1 MGNTLTFDNEEQLA
15 SLAYNSSSGLP
26 VKRSYSNFDLRSG
39 LSSRTD
45 SLQFISTPA
54 NEDSI
59 SNILSKI
66 SERILKTNGIIY
78 FFSKAD
84 DQKVNLNHGNQNI
97 PYEPDC
103 LFETVDLMEKRAQRE
118 VEVTKTYLCLDN
130 SNNNGTK
137 SNSNHEA
144 LFELE
149 RKESAESPEASKIE
163 IDMLKTQKSTSFL
176 GNHTVNL
183 PNSIRLISKQF
194 VIFGNKDNHKPFL
207 SPGIIDV
214 FLPYILDESLLS
226 CFLVCP
232 HWLLTLS
239 EFINK
244 RYCVQIDDQFKGS
257 YGKYLDLEYS
267 TVTIQPVLT
276 VGGSVRI
283 DRVLYAKVLK
293 DCMNKTTCLS
303 YNFKYKDISQVRT
316 GFKKENLLSQ
326 KNTINQIIQ
335 PIIKKSSD
343 LSSQTDDIQFIS
355 CFKFETNKIGT
366 KRIQWAHKDM
376 SRCHCEEVAVAQT
389 TTKSN
394 VNVGD
399 RVEIA
404 INLSNSFGIVDVE
417 SIRFIPLHFEAISPE
432 KCEIEDVYTA
442 GMDWRIYNSEDG
454 EINEFFNVPDL
465 LPQLKI
471 ISLECAGTDIITCK
485 ITYKAI
491 SSGDLANSKDHFGV
505 DISVVPRECAIISAL
520 KRKGLQHDRYSPL
533 QMRVDD
539 QLIFY
544 ISKGGAI
551 PT

>member
-1 MGNTLTFDNEEQLA
+1 MGNSLAFDNEELV
-15 SLAYNSSSGLP
+15 SLANNSSSGLT

-45 SLQFISTPA
+45 SLQCISTPA

-78 FFSKAD
+78 FFSKAE
-84 DQKVNLNHGNQNI
+84 DQEIILNHGDQFTQ
-97 PYEPDC
+97 YKPDC
-103 LFETVDLMEKRAQRE
+103 MFETLDLMEKKSLRE
-118 VEVTKTYLCLDN
+118 IEATKTYLCLNN
-130 SNNNGTK
+130 SNNNATK
-137 SNSNHEA
+137 SNSNRDI
-144 LFELE
+144 LFEFE
-149 RKESAESPEASKIE
+149 RKESTESSEASKIE
-163 IDMLKTQKSTSFL
+163 IDMFKAQNSTSIL
-176 GNHTVNL
+176 GNYMVNL
-183 PNSIRLISKQF
+183 PSSIRLRSKQF
-194 VIFGNKDNHKPFL
+194 VIFGNKNNHKPFL
-207 SPGIIDV
+207 SPGIIDI

-244 RYCVQIDDQFKGS
+244 KYCVPIDNQFKEN
-257 YGKYLDLEYS
+257 YGKYLDLEYA

-293 DCMNKTTCLS
+293 DCLNKTTCLT

-316 GFKKENLLSQ
+316 DFKKENLLSQ
-326 KNTINQIIQ
+326 KNTFNPIIQ
-335 PIIKKSSD
+335 PLIKKSSD
-343 LSSQTDDIQFIS
+343 LSSQADDVQFIS

-366 KRIQWAHKDM
+366 KRTQWAHKDM

-417 SIRFIPLHFEAISPE
+417 SIRFLPLHFEAISPE

-454 EINEFFNVPDL
+454 EINEFFNIPDL

-471 ISLECAGTDIITCK
+471 ISLEYAGTDIITCK

-505 DISVVPRECAIISAL
+505 DISVVPRESAIISAL